1 VLIVHGSL
9 RRQHAGFSKQPAA
22 PCARQGTLTPQIDSE
37 APALLI
43 VERKQGDSALDRR
56 RFAHRLDKTK
66 QLHLLGANQANQMGR
81 PPLQVGDLSAAPAS
95 ARRRAAG

>member
-37 APALLI
+37 APVLLI

-66 QLHLLGANQANQMGR
+66 QLHPLGATQMGR
-81 PPLQVGDLSAAPAS
+81 PPLQVADLSAAPAS